1 MVVATEASV
10 EMIDCREGDN
20 ALPTT
25 LRANNR
31 KLGWESICAE
41 LIDNSLEHSQGRVS
55 VSFDWKR
62 LKSGDVF
69 RAVDNGNGST
79 EVSQFF
85 TPGESVMTGRSTGNS
100 TFGMGLFVLECCLSA
115 AGSPTKM
122 QVATLP
128 PGSPEI
134 ITGFRHIEGGRGVYP
149 FRIEADE
156 ENRSSYALGEN
167 GTSVTFSK
175 IIKSSPT
182 LVQLKAIAD
191 KLGRQYSACLRSGE
205 LVLRLSALGET
216 IVVSAEPIPS
226 VQELKQQTIFIDGHE
241 FAMEWGVTTEP
252 CRDAG
257 CRLIYGGKF
266 FEANPAACGDYRIN
280 RFYAAIRIPRTIGK
294 KSMDIL
300 KRTIDHPILDEL
312 FDQCEELFRPELEES
327 DAICRKDEDESQ
339 TAAICDM
346 LSSLIIKPEAAGQS
360 DIEDG
365 GNQDLRRFRGRDP
378 ESKGVSPKDSGKDRK
393 GSKRKGRFYIPDSFN
408 IHWAALGEDRG
419 AVLYQHEGFRVTFN
433 TDCELVR
440 SLRDKKGDLVL
451 STMAAGHIA
460 KDIAGTD
467 KQKDLGFSDGD
478 FSHIYRVMMER
489 ICHIT
494 TVAKERT

>member
-1 MVVATEASV
+1 MVETIQNAQT
-10 EMIDCREGDN
+10 IDCREGDN

-31 KLGWESICAE
+31 KLGWDSICAE
-41 LIDNSLEHSQGRVS
+41 LIDNSLEHSDRS
-55 VSFDWKR
+55 VDVCIDWSNR
-62 LKSGDVF
+62 RF
-69 RAVDNGNGST
+69 RATDNGKGST
-79 EVSQFF
+79 QVSQFF
-85 TPGESVMTGRSTGNS
+85 TPGESILTGRSTGNS
-100 TFGMGLFVLECCLSA
+100 TFGMGLFVLECCVSA
-115 AGSPTKM
+115 PGSPTKM
-122 QVATLP
+122 QVATRV
-128 PGSPEI
+128 PGSHEVL
-134 ITGFRHIEGGRGVYP
+134 TGFRHIEKGRGVEWVTVDCFNETLAAYG
-149 FRIEADE
+149 
-156 ENRSSYALGEN
+156 LGDS
-167 GTSVTFSK
+167 GTSVIFTK
-175 IIKSSPT
+175 IEKPIPT
-182 LVQLKAIAD
+182 AAKLKEVAE

-205 LVLRLSALGET
+205 LVLSLASHGET
-216 IVVSAEPIPS
+216 ITVQAEKPTE
-226 VQELKQQTIFIDGHE
+226 VLELKRQTLVIDGHE
-241 FAMEWGVTTEP
+241 FAVEWGVTTEP

-327 DAICRKDEDESQ
+327 DAICRKDEDETQ

-494 TVAKERT
+494 TVAKERA